1 MRQEKHRIQDLDAG
15 VRVDIDALV
24 FRPSVIGKM
33 LADASILY
41 ELDLHISQC
50 SVHCGRAD
58 LDGDNRVECCYGLLK
73 RLELDELVWENTELP
88 WKRESIH

>member
-1 MRQEKHRIQDLDAG
+1 MSAN
-15 VRVDIDALV
+15 
-24 FRPSVIGKM
+24 
-33 LADASILY
+33 ASILY

-73 RLELDELVWENTELP
+73 WLELDELVWENTELP
-88 WKRESIH
+88 

>member
-1 MRQEKHRIQDLDAG
+1 M
-15 VRVDIDALV
+15 
-24 FRPSVIGKM
+24 IGKM
-33 LADASILY
+33 SADASILY